1 MLIPDAL
8 SLGGR
13 NHTGC
18 VTLGGQRRSAEKMIL
33 ITWLPLP
40 QLSEVYSTKD
50 LLGDKII
57 DNNMCEDL

>member
-1 MLIPDAL
+1 MPFPWEAEI
-8 SLGGR
+8 
-13 NHTGC
+13 
-18 VTLGGQRRSAEKMIL
+18 GQRRSAEKMIL